1 MLESPSADVQ
11 CLFPPAAVIYQ
22 WLGVKQLFLPAYLSH
37 ASLPISRDH
46 FADQTVTKYSKSHTQ
61 QTQGTRSYLQ
71 FRQHGETTNLMH
83 SELKSAWFI
92 KLGPPFFSN
101 FSSWL
106 LLLGDKC
113 AGICSLLPQRAKDE
127 DFKGRGLR
135 LGPISPDITDEVSCL
150 GTWNVS
156 LPSGVLIITHTKP
169 PHQSNWIL
177 ERKLKVSRTINSAAV
192 LFVCLLEY

>member
-1 MLESPSADVQ
+1 MLDPS
-11 CLFPPAAVIYQ
+11 
-22 WLGVKQLFLPAYLSH
+22 
-37 ASLPISRDH
+37 SL
-46 FADQTVTKYSKSHTQ
+46 A
-61 QTQGTRSYLQ
+61 
-71 FRQHGETTNLMH
+71 
-83 SELKSAWFI
+83 
-92 KLGPPFFSN
+92 PFFSN

-113 AGICSLLPQRAKDE
+113 AGIRSLLPQRAKDE

-135 LGPISPDITDEVSCL
+135 LGPILPDITDEVSRL